1 MSIRQTM
8 KVRGGAAAVAMAAAL
23 TLTLAGCGGGDD
35 GKQPDK
41 AGQSSAAKPQGGGSA
56 SPNADETP
64 GDDQVLATVRGREGT
79 VLTISSAS
87 RDAGGFITIN
97 GQIKNTGDKTFVD
110 TAPWRGNEEAVVA
123 SGESVAGATLTD
135 PVGKKRYY
143 VLRDTDGKCL
153 CTMGVSSIDAGQSVP
168 FFAQFP
174 APPEGTAEVSFQLPT
189 FAAATVKI
197 SG

>member
-41 AGQSSAAKPQGGGSA
+41 AGQSSAAKPQGSGEK
-56 SPNADETP
+56 SPDAENTP
-64 GDDQVLATVRGREGT
+64 DQSQVLATAKGDGGVELIINSANRDQGGFLT
-79 VLTISSAS
+79 VSGSIKNSAS
-87 RDAGGFITIN
+87 ENYN
-97 GQIKNTGDKTFVD
+97 GTS
-110 TAPWRGNEEAVVA
+110 AWRGNEEGVSA
-123 SGESVAGATLTD
+123 SGDSVAGAMLTD
-135 PVGKKRYY
+135 SVGKKRYY

-153 CTMGVSSIDAGQSVP
+153 CTMGLVSIKAGQSVP

-174 APPEGTAEVSFQLPT
+174 APPEGTAQVDFQLPT
-189 FAAATVKI
+189 FATATIKI